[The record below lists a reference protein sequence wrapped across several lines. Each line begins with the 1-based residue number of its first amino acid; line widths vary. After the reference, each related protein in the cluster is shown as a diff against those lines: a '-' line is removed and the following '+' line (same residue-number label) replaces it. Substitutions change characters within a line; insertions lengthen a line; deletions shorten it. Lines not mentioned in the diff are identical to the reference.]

1 MAQLWRAEES
11 FTIARGLESVVS
23 PKRVNQN
30 IIPKRENT
38 KVLYLG
44 KAGSSPYLIY
54 ATTTDYVNNPIL
66 KY

>member
-1 MAQLWRAEES
+1 MTRRRIIYYRERTRKSLPEKGE
-11 FTIARGLESVVS
+11 
-23 PKRVNQN
+23 PKYYPQTR
-30 IIPKRENT
+30 KYENT

-54 ATTTDYVNNPIL
+54 ATTTDYNVNNPIL